1 MAGRHLRSGKEPA
14 ISRRNRAQ
22 QRANGVAEATP
33 VAPQRAQGGA
43 DASAP
48 AQRGMAAATLSA
60 SALAGGGPGF
70 QSALDGPVRTYAPL
84 LSAIQAIY
92 VALASLLVIGVAA
105 YANSFDGRFM
115 FDDTMWIGDPPPAF
129 HDVGWYLQ
137 GLVFSSGRRLIELT
151 AEINW
156 ALGHENL
163 FGWHL
168 FNVCVHLGCGL
179 AVFGVARRTLLA
191 APMRG
196 RFAGSATW
204 LAWAIAAI
212 FLVHPLNSEAVTFI
226 WQRAHAVMALCQLV
240 ALYAIIRADSA
251 APPARWWWWGLA
263 LLMCDLGLD
272 TKAQMVAM
280 PLLVLAYDR
289 TFLSRSW
296 TAVYERNWPLYAGL
310 GLVWWVSVGCLYST
324 MGGPGSDIG
333 SRGVMPD
340 DQGSGTMTR
349 LEYARAQPEVV
360 LRYLGLLF
368 WPRQLCLD
376 YVWGIP
382 PLTATLVPWFA
393 GLAALVAAAAVA
405 LWRWPL
411 WGFLGVWF
419 FLNLGPSS
427 SIIQRPDVMVEHR
440 MYVPMIAW
448 AALVVVGGWLLAER
462 ACRDL
467 RVALPLA
474 GGALAV
480 LLVALGWRTVLRN
493 QDYQDHEVMWRKV
506 IACAPA
512 NPRAHLNLGTT
523 LGSLNR
529 HEEAL
534 VEFSAA
540 AKFKGIYPMAHYNR
554 GTSLE
559 KLKRNEEAVEAYR
572 EATREN
578 QGYAEA
584 WNNLGGV
591 LITLG
596 RIEESLVP
604 LQHAIT
610 IRENQQAPY
619 GVAYNNYGNALIQL
633 GKAKEA
639 LPFLEKAV
647 LYRPKLAEAWYNLGN
662 SQVAF
667 GHFDKALPAYQ
678 QAVQINPD
686 YAEAHHNLALML
698 GNAARYREA
707 FEQDKTALRLRPVYE
722 QAQHTIQR
730 WELALKQGG
739 TLAPD
744 ITMPPVPAVT
754 TGGGLAATG
763 SASR

>member
-1 MAGRHLRSGKEPA
+1 MLA
-14 ISRRNRAQ
+14 RR
-22 QRANGVAEATP
+22 P
-33 VAPQRAQGGA
+33 
-43 DASAP
+43 D
-48 AQRGMAAATLSA
+48 
-60 SALAGGGPGF
+60 GF
-70 QSALDGPVRTYAPL
+70 LPTADGPVRAYAPL
-84 LSAIQAIY
+84 LSAVQAIY
-92 VALASLLVIGVAA
+92 LALASLVLIGAAA
-105 YANSFDGRFM
+105 YANSFDGKFM

-129 HDVGWYLQ
+129 HPFTWYFN
-137 GLVFSSGRRLIELT
+137 GLIFSSGRCLITLT

-179 AVFGVARRTLLA
+179 AVFGVARRTLLS
-191 APMRG
+191 APLGG

-251 APPARWWWWGLA
+251 PGQGRWWWWGLA
-263 LLMCDLGLD
+263 VLMCDLALD

-289 TFLSRSW
+289 TFLNGSW
-296 TAVYERNWPLYAGL
+296 TALVARNWPLYAGL
-310 GLVWWVSVGCLYST
+310 AALWAVSVGRLYGT
-324 MGGPGSDIG
+324 MGGPGSDVG
-333 SRGVMPD
+333 ARGVMPD
-340 DQGSGTMTR
+340 DPGFGVVMSR

-376 YVWGIP
+376 YVWVIP
-382 PLTATLVPWFA
+382 PLSSALVPWFA
-393 GLAALVAAAAVA
+393 GLAALAAAAAVA

-427 SIIQRPDVMVEHR
+427 SIIPRPDVMVEHR

-448 AALVVVGGWLLAER
+448 AALLVVGGWLLAQR
-462 ACRDL
+462 ACRAP
-467 RVALPLA
+467 RVALQVA
-474 GGALAV
+474 GGALAA

-493 QDYQDHEVMWRKV
+493 EDYRDQELMWRKV
-506 IACAPA
+506 IAIAPH

-523 LGSLNR
+523 LLSHDR
-529 HEEAL
+529 YEDAL
-534 VEFSAA
+534 VEFNAA
-540 AKFKGIYPMAHYNR
+540 AKYKGTYPMAHMNR
-554 GTSLE
+554 GAALE
-559 KLKRNEEAVEAYR
+559 KLKRNEEAVDAYR

-591 LITLG
+591 LIKLD
-596 RIEESLVP
+596 RAQEAIAP
-604 LQHAIT
+604 LERAIT
-610 IRENQQAPY
+610 LRENQQAPY
-619 GVAYNNYGNALIQL
+619 GVAYNNYGNALIIL
-633 GKAKEA
+633 HKAKDA

-647 LYRPKLAEAWYNLGN
+647 LYRPQLAEAWYNLGN
-662 SQVAF
+662 SEVAF
-667 GHFDKALPAYQ
+667 NRCDKALPAYQ
-678 QAVQINPD
+678 RAIQVNPE

-698 GNAARYREA
+698 ANAGRYAEA
-707 FEQDKTALRLRPVYE
+707 LEQDKLALHYRPVYE
-722 QAQHTIQR
+722 QAQVTLQR
-730 WELALKQGG
+730 WELAIQQGKG
-739 TLAPD
+739 RGPDVALPAAPQ
-744 ITMPPVPAVT
+744 VS
-754 TGGGLAATG
+754 GLAATG
-763 SASR
+763 K

>member
-1 MAGRHLRSGKEPA
+1 A
-14 ISRRNRAQ
+14 
-22 QRANGVAEATP
+22 
-33 VAPQRAQGGA
+33 
-43 DASAP
+43 
-48 AQRGMAAATLSA
+48 LSA
-60 SALAGGGPGF
+60 ARMSALAGPAPVHLPV
-70 QSALDGPVRTYAPL
+70 QDGPVRTHEPL
-84 LSAIQAIY
+84 LTRLQAIW
-92 VALASLLVIGVAA
+92 LAAATLVMVGIAA
-105 YANSFDGRFM
+105 YANSFAGRFM

-129 HDVGWYLQ
+129 HDIGWYAQ
-137 GLVFSSGRRLIELT
+137 GLFFSSSRRFIELT
-151 AEINW
+151 AQINW
-156 ALGHENL
+156 ALGHESL

-168 FNVCVHLGCGL
+168 FNVSVHLGCGL
-179 AVFGVARRTLLA
+179 AVFGVARRTLLS
-191 APMRG
+191 APMRE

-226 WQRAHAVMALCQLV
+226 WQRAHAVMALCQIL

-251 APPARWWWWGLA
+251 QGNARWICWGLA
-263 LLMCDLGLD
+263 LLLCDIGLD

-280 PLLVLAYDR
+280 PLLVLIYDR
-289 TFLSRSW
+289 TFLSSTW
-296 TAVYERNWPLYAGL
+296 AALVARNWPLYVGMAA
-310 GLVWWVSVGCLYST
+310 VWAVSVGNLSAT

-340 DQGSGTMTR
+340 EQGSGTMTR

-382 PLTATLVPWFA
+382 PLSAALVPWFA
-393 GLAALVAAAAVA
+393 GLAALAAASALA

-467 RVALPLA
+467 RLALPLA
-474 GGALAV
+474 GGVLAV
-480 LLVALGWRTVLRN
+480 LLVALGWRTVVRN
-493 QDYQDHEVMWRKV
+493 QDYQDHEVMWRQV
-506 IACAPA
+506 IAVSPS

-523 LGSLNR
+523 LGSRDR

-534 VEFSAA
+534 VEFGLA

-559 KLKRNEEAVEAYR
+559 KLKRNEEAAEAYR

-596 RIEESLVP
+596 RPEESLVP
-604 LQHAIT
+604 LQRAIT

-639 LPFLEKAV
+639 LPFLQKAV

-662 SQVAF
+662 SHVAF
-667 GHFDKALPAYQ
+667 GDFAKALPAYQ

-698 GNAARYREA
+698 GNAGRYREA
-707 FEQDKTALRLRPVYE
+707 YEQDQQALALRPVYE

-730 WELALKQGG
+730 WELALKQGD
-739 TLAPD
+739 APA
-744 ITMPPVPAVT
+744 PAVT
-754 TGGGLAATG
+754 LPSTPVSVAPVAAPSQSGLATTG
-763 SASR
+763 K